1 MHALNP
7 LTSQFA
13 LSGVSSCLNSCF
25 FINIGEKLHND
36 REFQNYR
43 ILHIL
48 ISNLDNS
55 NPLIIERNNMKHE
68 KERRKN

>member
-7 LTSQFA
+7 LTSQIA
-13 LSGVSSCLNSCF
+13 LSRVSSCLNSCF
-25 FINIGEKLHND
+25 FINIGDKLHND

-55 NPLIIERNNMKHE
+55 NPLIIERNKKKMKHE
-68 KERRKN
+68 T